1 MQYYNQPVN
10 GLVNWPNVTTGPYT
24 PQSVTPVQQPQNTF
38 VWVQGEEA
46 ARNYP
51 VAAGNT
57 IVLIDSD
64 KPIMYMKTSDLSG
77 KPQPMQIRY
86 LVTKEDFDKI
96 QNGSSFSPNA
106 DNYVTKEAF
115 EKYVAEAESKFVT
128 RRKDK

>member
-38 VWVQGEEA
+38 VWIQGEEA

-57 IVLIDSD
+57 VVLIDSD
-64 KPIMYMKTSDLSG
+64 KPVMYMKTVDLSG
-77 KPQPMQIRY
+77 KPQQMQVRY
-86 LVTKEDFDKI
+86 LVTKEEYEQL
-96 QNGSSFSPNA
+96 QNGSNFSQNE
-106 DNYVTKEAF
+106 DKYVTKEAF
-115 EKYVAEAESKFVT
+115 EKYVSEAANKFVIK
-128 RRKDK
+128 RRDK